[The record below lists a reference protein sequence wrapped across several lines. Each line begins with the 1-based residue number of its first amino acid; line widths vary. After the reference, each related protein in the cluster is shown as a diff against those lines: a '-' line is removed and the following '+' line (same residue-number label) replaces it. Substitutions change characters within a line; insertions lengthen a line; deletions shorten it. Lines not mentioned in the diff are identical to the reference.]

1 MESSEGVHVAL
12 YTVLLLMLLYPS
24 MIATSFLFFFLLLP
38 GLFKLSPLTE
48 NISNRQTNYAPASL
62 CTQINC
68 QCVSLTES
76 NSIRIQN
83 FLF

>member
-24 MIATSFLFFFLLLP
+24 MIATSFLFFSFFLLLP

-62 CTQINC
+62 CTQIN
-68 QCVSLTES
+68 
-76 NSIRIQN
+76 
-83 FLF
+83 